1 MTTKVQLIPLN
12 EKHLEM
18 VRIWR
23 NADEIRQQMEYTALI
38 SKQEQLNWYQ
48 SLNPETNF
56 YFVIQCNNTHIGLTQ
71 INQIDWVNKH
81 ANCGLFIAQKEYTGL
96 GISLAA
102 SIQLLDLA
110 FFKLELQYL
119 TAKVKNTNSAAI
131 AYNHQ
136 LGFTLNQSLNS
147 QFNKYIL
154 TAETYSS
161 ARAQLQELSFYI

>member
-1 MTTKVQLIPLN
+1 MTTKVQIVPLN
-12 EKHLEM
+12 EMHLEM

-38 SKQEQLNWYQ
+38 SPQQQLNWYH
-48 SLNPETNF
+48 SLNPETNY
-56 YFVIQCNNTHIGLTQ
+56 YFVIQCNNTNIGLTQ

-96 GISLAA
+96 GVSLAA

-110 FFKLELQYL
+110 FFKLKLNYL
-119 TAKVKNTNSAAI
+119 TAKVKNTNLAAI

-136 LGFTLNQSLNS
+136 LGFTLKQSLNS

-161 ARAQLQELSFYI
+161 VKAQLQELSFYI